1 MKTEIDRLLLQ
12 TAGRLVYLM
21 DGQYIFGFLRYI
33 WDVIGIWFFRN
44 KVSKNR
50 LYPRKRDPFEI
61 VIARAFD
68 LLSNVGLRDR
78 SAPNNG
84 DLRRQRSFIRGG

>member
-33 WDVIGIWFFRN
+33 
-44 KVSKNR
+44 
-50 LYPRKRDPFEI
+50 
-61 VIARAFD
+61 
-68 LLSNVGLRDR
+68 
-78 SAPNNG
+78 
-84 DLRRQRSFIRGG
+84 